1 MQVLT
6 SATSATGSKESLN
19 GSNLSHKTPGKA
31 PAYILMFFPYL
42 SSVKRRKRNV
52 QLERASLATE
62 QLPSTFPRLPT
73 PAPPTP
79 RSPPRRPNF
88 GTVSLVLQAPLFCG
102 VPRILH
108 RQCQRFRC
116 QSLRDRRKE
125 ANSPQFA
132 HGKSIPGCVC
142 IFETRTAQAPD
153 VFCETCSEPCQCTML
168 PWRRDRTQ
176 SHLQR
181 APSQS
186 TYHVRI

>member
-1 MQVLT
+1 MSSL
-6 SATSATGSKESLN
+6 KEL
-19 GSNLSHKTPGKA
+19 LWLRTA
-31 PAYILMFFPYL
+31 
-42 SSVKRRKRNV
+42 
-52 QLERASLATE
+52 
-62 QLPSTFPRLPT
+62 PSTFPRLPT

-88 GTVSLVLQAPLFCG
+88 GTVSLVPQAPLFCG

-153 VFCETCSEPCQCTML
+153 VFFETCSEPCQCAML
-168 PWRRDRTQ
+168 PGEETVHNPTFREP
-176 SHLQR
+176 
-181 APSQS
+181 PSQS
-186 TYHVRI
+186 TCHVII